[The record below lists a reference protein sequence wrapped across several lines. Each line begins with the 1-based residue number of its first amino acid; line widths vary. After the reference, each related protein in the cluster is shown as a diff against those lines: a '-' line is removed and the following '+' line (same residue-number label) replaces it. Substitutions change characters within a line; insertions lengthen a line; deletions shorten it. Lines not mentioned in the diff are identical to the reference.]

1 MTQKTVNLKQL
12 LRAFTLG
19 VALIVGA
26 SSVFAQN
33 ASTAAVNQPAGQEIG
48 ARWES
53 SPEYQE
59 YLKLGGEKSAEA
71 RAIKER
77 VITGITRQ
85 VLSAYIQ
92 GFDPKYRELMDRKV
106 KELPIGLQVL
116 LGNIDIRIKE
126 KIKLNYDSMAIS
138 RLNTY
143 MFNFVDS
150 IYKYKGVAEKNL
162 SDITE
167 KFPELTGLEITK
179 TLRNIAKTA
188 DNSADNLRQSE
199 AWERINEMLKSIK

>member
-1 MTQKTVNLKQL
+1 
-12 LRAFTLG
+12 
-19 VALIVGA
+19 
-26 SSVFAQN
+26 
-33 ASTAAVNQPAGQEIG
+33 
-48 ARWES
+48 
-53 SPEYQE
+53 
-59 YLKLGGEKSAEA
+59 
-71 RAIKER
+71 
-77 VITGITRQ
+77 
-85 VLSAYIQ
+85 
-92 GFDPKYRELMDRKV
+92 
-106 KELPIGLQVL
+106 
-116 LGNIDIRIKE
+116 
-126 KIKLNYDSMAIS
+126 
-138 RLNTY
+138 